1 MKNQNLNLF
10 TMIKKLIFVT
20 AVFFGI
26 SSLSAQT
33 AEELKAEQAKKKD
46 SIAAIQGR
54 VNAIQAQLDAMP
66 GWRIGAFGTIGG
78 SISQFNNWFA
88 QGIPNNSSGNI
99 GITINPYANLIQEKY
114 FWRNSANINLS
125 WVKLDN
131 EDDPTDS
138 DEFREAVDVFTV
150 TSLFGYKL
158 TETLAVSTL
167 GEYRTTL
174 LNNFNNPGYLDLG
187 VGATWTPIKDLVVVV
202 HPLNYNFVFSDGA
215 TQYESSLGA
224 KVVADYTRKIG
235 AINFKTNL
243 SAFLSYEDADYSN
256 WTWTNSFSYTLW
268 KAIGVGFDFGLRS
281 NKQEAFNFALAQAA
295 AAVPPPAVLPT
306 LETTDND
313 LQSFWNLGLSYS
325 F

>member
-1 MKNQNLNLF
+1 M
-10 TMIKKLIFVT
+10 KKLILVT